1 MFKLF
6 RRAEAPA
13 APRKPEAQAPR
24 FAKRSRPA
32 PLVPEL
38 PPLPEVREDNDESA
52 WDLWQESS
60 FQLDS
65 QLGALTP
72 EKSVR
77 VRQERPSQFGDP
89 EDPDPFT
96 RVGKNGT

>member
-13 APRKPEAQAPR
+13 PRKPEAPAPS

-32 PLVPEL
+32 PLVPEM
-38 PPLPEVREDNDESA
+38 PPLPEVSEGNDESA

-60 FQLDS
+60 YQLDS
-65 QLGALTP
+65 QLGGLSP
-72 EKSVR
+72 DRSVR
-77 VRQERPSQFGDP
+77 VKQERQSQAGDLAP
-89 EDPDPFT
+89 TDPFT